1 MNELLKRTLSGIV
14 FAAIVIGFIYS
25 GALGLLIIC
34 LVLNIVGLREFLQ
47 LRGYRDTKDPLF
59 YFLLIMI
66 SILSLLHF
74 SSPFRVMESQKTA
87 ALAIPAILALVYI
100 LVALWKKGLDSYT
113 SIADGAFALVYINL
127 PLILFQQF
135 AQQDGYS
142 WQRAMLPLLLVWSSD
157 TFAYLSGRWL
167 GKTPLYPSLSPKK
180 TIEGF
185 IGGTVL
191 TAALGAVL
199 CYVWD
204 LSGPVS
210 GLILGLAVSTFG
222 TAGDLFESA
231 LKRNAGVKDS
241 GNLIPGHGGVLDRF
255 DAFFFVCVVVW
266 IWNHIGL

>member
-25 GALGLLIIC
+25 GANGMTSLCI
-34 LVLNIVGLREFLQ
+34 VLSIVGITEFAKLR
-47 LRGYRDTKDPLF
+47 R
-59 YFLLIMI
+59 
-66 SILSLLHF
+66 
-74 SSPFRVMESQKTA
+74 MESQLQVFLLVFISVALILHAGSDAVSIPFFQKGT
-87 ALAIPAILALVYI
+87 LAIAASFALLYVI
-100 LVALWKKGLDSYT
+100 IVLWKKGLEAYS
-113 SIADGAFALVYINL
+113 SIADGVFAIVYVAVPLV
-127 PLILFQQF
+127 LFIQF
-135 AQQDGYS
+135 AHRDGYT

-185 IGGTVL
+185 VGGTVL

-204 LSGPVS
+204 LSGPLS

-255 DAFFFVCVVVW
+255 DAFFFACFVVW
-266 IWNHIGL
+266 IWSIF

>member
-25 GALGLLIIC
+25 GASGLFSLC
-34 LVLNIVGLREFLQ
+34 LVLSTVGIIEFSKLRRTDNML
-47 LRGYRDTKDPLF
+47 LL
-59 YFLLIMI
+59 FLLTLI
-66 SILSLLHF
+66 SVSLLLHF
-74 SSPFRVMESQKTA
+74 SSPFREVEFLKTG
-87 ALAIPAILALVYI
+87 ALTVAAILSLVYI
-100 LVALWKKGLDSYT
+100 FVALWKKGLDSYS
-113 SIADGAFALVYINL
+113 SIADGAFALIYICL

-185 IGGTVL
+185 VGGTVL
-191 TAALGAVL
+191 TAVLGAVL